1 MSVKRPEGIT
11 DKGFEML
18 NAWSIA
24 DDAYATAIENSE
36 VGMRYLNN
44 DPYTDD
50 EKSDAIAHKKPLLR
64 YNIIQ
69 PLWNTLLGN
78 EQQFRRRARVRAHDG
93 GEQAAIANI
102 IQGRWNAI
110 NDEQD
115 VEEKLDAVMVD
126 ALTLDMGGAI
136 ERKFLVNKAGYL
148 DFVYEVKN
156 SMRIRYAPD
165 TLNSD
170 YSLKRCPWLLK
181 EEMLTIEEII
191 DRFGDRPDFSEEK
204 KVDWKDRFTDW
215 YKRFTNS
222 DYSNQVH
229 FDEESGKYR
238 VVEKETRIIAKT
250 VTYTDGQGTHVLPI
264 EDFKK
269 ISGDPNVQKIYQGT
283 SKKIHSTISIPF
295 FNWIVVADEDV
306 KWPSDTYDIFP
317 MWSFEYNTQVS
328 EGTSLMGMLKD
339 PQDDVN
345 KGVSQNRDYVTQ
357 HLSGPLYLSNR
368 EKEANEKIQR
378 KGNQN
383 GLTVVLKDLKNVPI
397 RGVPEQLDPMAL
409 GSTDHAEAYGHKI
422 SNITEGLQGTGGK
435 SGESNA
441 LYENKLAQSAASVN
455 PYFKN
460 RSKLRKALMK
470 DFVDNFG
477 WVYSEMDRIID
488 IKSNPGLD
496 GIFSQEIVNLSVA
509 GQVINNVSNPSLF
522 VEIDE
527 GEDNT
532 IQKEDHFNKLLAFAN
547 VMATLNPAF
556 VPPHLLAKAAPIEG
570 VDEWVQWINVITQ
583 QQFED
588 AAVQRAGAE
597 QNQVLS
603 AAQGAKQLEAEPQQK
618 QG

>member
-93 GEQAAIANI
+93 GEQAVIANI

-204 KVDWKDRFTDW
+204 R
-215 YKRFTNS
+215 
-222 DYSNQVH
+222 
-229 FDEESGKYR
+229 
-238 VVEKETRIIAKT
+238 
-250 VTYTDGQGTHVLPI
+250 
-264 EDFKK
+264 
-269 ISGDPNVQKIYQGT
+269 
-283 SKKIHSTISIPF
+283 
-295 FNWIVVADEDV
+295 
-306 KWPSDTYDIFP
+306 
-317 MWSFEYNTQVS
+317 
-328 EGTSLMGMLKD
+328 
-339 PQDDVN
+339 
-345 KGVSQNRDYVTQ
+345 
-357 HLSGPLYLSNR
+357 
-368 EKEANEKIQR
+368 
-378 KGNQN
+378 
-383 GLTVVLKDLKNVPI
+383 
-397 RGVPEQLDPMAL
+397 
-409 GSTDHAEAYGHKI
+409 
-422 SNITEGLQGTGGK
+422 
-435 SGESNA
+435 
-441 LYENKLAQSAASVN
+441 
-455 PYFKN
+455 
-460 RSKLRKALMK
+460 
-470 DFVDNFG
+470 
-477 WVYSEMDRIID
+477 
-488 IKSNPGLD
+488 
-496 GIFSQEIVNLSVA
+496 
-509 GQVINNVSNPSLF
+509 
-522 VEIDE
+522 
-527 GEDNT
+527 
-532 IQKEDHFNKLLAFAN
+532 
-547 VMATLNPAF
+547 
-556 VPPHLLAKAAPIEG
+556 
-570 VDEWVQWINVITQ
+570 
-583 QQFED
+583 
-588 AAVQRAGAE
+588 
-597 QNQVLS
+597 
-603 AAQGAKQLEAEPQQK
+603 
-618 QG
+618 